1 MTDELAQQ
9 YFMFHIA
16 LKMLMGDRAKY
27 VMLVSGLTFATLLMT
42 QQNAVFQGLLRWTTS
57 HMRNMRA
64 SIWVV
69 EARVIQVNETKALRD
84 TDVNRVRSVKSV
96 DFAVPLYQGIL
107 KARSAE
113 GSDKILQVIGLDRAT
128 LVGRPAV
135 ILQGNLADLR
145 VPNSVFIDELAV
157 ERLSAGRAKR
167 LGLGDSFEINDR
179 EARIVGICRTERH
192 FFGYPYVFCTY
203 DQALLFAPRQ
213 RKMLSMILAEPAAGW
228 TPEAAARE
236 IERQTG
242 LKAFTVPEFTK
253 STVDWVFRETGI
265 AFSFLT
271 TIILGFIVGVAVAG
285 QTFYSFVLENL
296 RHLGALK
303 AMGASAWLLAQM
315 LLVQAFTVGLIGYG
329 LGVGLTALFGYL
341 VLPIGQPPFY
351 LEASSLVKSLGAVL
365 AICMFAA
372 LLGIRRVA
380 RLEAAVVFRN

>member
-1 MTDELAQQ
+1 MI
-9 YFMFHIA
+9 HIA

-42 QQNAVFQGLLRWTTS
+42 QQNGVFQGLLRWTTS

-69 EARVIQVNETKALRD
+69 ESRVIQVNETKALRD
-84 TDVNRVRSVKSV
+84 TDVNRVRSVAAV

-107 KARSAE
+107 RARAAD
-113 GSDKILQVIGLDRAT
+113 GSDKIMQVIGLDRAT
-128 LVGRPAV
+128 LVGRPPIV
-135 ILQGNLADLR
+135 LKGNLADLR
-145 VPNSVFIDELAV
+145 LPNSVFIDELAI
-157 ERLSAGRAKR
+157 ERLSKKGGKP
-167 LGLGDSFEINDR
+167 LDVGDSFEINDR
-179 EARIVGICRTERH
+179 EARIVGICRTDRH

-203 DQALLFAPRQ
+203 DQALQFAPRQ

-228 TPEAAARE
+228 TAETAARE

-242 LKAFTVPEFTK
+242 LKAFTVPEFTT
-253 STVDWVFRETGI
+253 STIDWVFRETGI
-265 AFSFLT
+265 AFSFMT

-303 AMGASAWLLAQM
+303 AMGASTWLLSRM
-315 LLVQAFTVGLIGYG
+315 LLTQALTVGLIGYG

-380 RLEAAVVFRN
+380 RLEAAVVFRT

>member
-1 MTDELAQQ
+1 MI
-9 YFMFHIA
+9 HIA

-42 QQNAVFQGLLRWTTS
+42 QQNGVFQGLLRWTTS

-69 EARVIQVNETKALRD
+69 ESRVIQVNETKALRD
-84 TDVNRVRSVKSV
+84 TDVNRVRSVAAV

-107 KARSAE
+107 RARAAD
-113 GSDKILQVIGLDRAT
+113 GSDKIMQVIGLDRAT
-128 LVGRPAV
+128 LVGRPPEV
-135 ILQGNLADLR
+135 LKGNLADLR
-145 VPNSVFIDELAV
+145 LPNSVFIDELAI
-157 ERLSAGRAKR
+157 ERLSKKGAKP
-167 LGLGDSFEINDR
+167 LDVGDSFEINDR
-179 EARIVGICRTERH
+179 EARIVGICRTDRH

-203 DQALLFAPRQ
+203 DQALQFAPRQ

-228 TPEAAARE
+228 TPETAARE
-236 IERQTG
+236 IERRTG

-253 STVDWVFRETGI
+253 STIDWVFRETGI
-265 AFSFLT
+265 AFSFMT

-303 AMGASAWLLAQM
+303 AMGASTWLLSRM
-315 LLVQAFTVGLIGYG
+315 LLTQAMTVGLIGYG

-365 AICMFAA
+365 AICTFAA

-380 RLEAAVVFRN
+380 RLEAAVVFRT